1 MGLLDDLRR
10 IFADAEVSLVG
21 GRDERIEAERALETR
36 DWFRARAAAKRLLDR
51 APHSPI
57 GLALLADACEGAGL
71 DAELES
77 TLAELSRIAGSSPD
91 VWLRLGR
98 VRTRVGASSREI
110 REALVR
116 ALAWTDDFDP
126 EKRWSAR
133 QARLILA
140 DLELAEG
147 NPVRAEGWLAP
158 LADGTDVRRRRLASA
173 IARRGTGEIGRLLQ
187 GFEPEVGDAEG
198 QRLVGEGHRM
208 IGNASAAVRAL
219 ARAAILEATEGSH
232 RAADALREA
241 VACAP
246 SLDDLALR
254 AAEAVADEL
263 KVRDVPLWRAA
274 LSAARGDAKSAA
286 AALLE
291 ATRAGAP
298 FASPADRASAR
309 ALAIN
314 ARDVELLSRVASDD
328 LDRMI
333 RDAATASEPAAAN
346 RALDELLSETTERA
360 DAPTE
365 AWLADLSK
373 KLVRILL
380 PEGAPADWDDVL
392 ARISRHARDLSDLDA
407 LRKIELLAA
416 ERARPVRI
424 AIVGEFNA
432 GKSTFVNAL
441 LGMDVAP
448 TGILPTTAVPH
459 VLRYGPEPIAR
470 ARLRAGG
477 ARTVPPERLKS
488 LLAELGDKAITEVEV
503 EVPFPYLQRVE
514 IVDTPGFNAPEPEH
528 AKTAMDTLVEGSGV
542 DVAIWLFDAN
552 QALKTSERR
561 ILEAIVAR
569 GIPVQALLNKADR
582 MNPDDLKRVVDMF
595 VADAQ
600 AIGLSS
606 WRPPLAFSAKSAF
619 KARMAQTDDP
629 LFTQVRALMEDELPA
644 HQATLKERGLRRR
657 AHDLVAPLHASALR
671 AHQEQI
677 SRRDAKI
684 AASGTLVADAAVLDR
699 AAALDAGAQPTPQ
712 DGAADEVR
720 RMVRDELRQAMD
732 AFRRERDE
740 LALKEHPSLAPYL
753 ERRLVEL
760 LEVAAGRAIATAT
773 SRSADRERP
782 ELEAIALDATAVARG
797 FAAAGP
803 DLGGPK
809 QKPRGDVEGPLVR
822 AILSVVANR
831 LRAASQASFSGTST
845 LPRARELGAFHAVL
859 APTPV
864 AGAQQT

>member
-1 MGLLDDLRR
+1 VGLLDDLRR

-21 GRDERIEAERALETR
+21 GRDERLEAERALEAR

-71 DAELES
+71 DAELEV

-98 VRTRVGASSREI
+98 VRTRVGAPSREV

-116 ALAWTDDFDP
+116 AIAWTDDFDP
-126 EKRWSAR
+126 EKRFSAR

-147 NPVRAEGWLAP
+147 NAVRAEGWLAP
-158 LADGTDVRRRRLASA
+158 LGDGGDVRRRRLASA
-173 IARRGTGEIGRLLQ
+173 IARRATGEIGRLLV

-198 QRLVGEGHRM
+198 QRLVGEGHRT
-208 IGNASAAVRAL
+208 IGNAAAAVRAL
-219 ARAAILEATEGSH
+219 SRAAILEATEGSQ
-232 RAADALREA
+232 RAAESLREA
-241 VACAP
+241 VACAV
-246 SLDDLALR
+246 SLDEASLR

-286 AALLE
+286 IALRE
-291 ATRAGAP
+291 ATAAGAS

-314 ARDVELLSRVASDD
+314 ARDVELLARVASDEI
-328 LDRMI
+328 DRTI
-333 RDAATASEPAAAN
+333 QSAAAARDPESAN
-346 RALDELLSETTERA
+346 RALDLLLSDATERA
-360 DAPTE
+360 DAQAE
-365 AWLADLSK
+365 AWLSDLAK
-373 KLVRILL
+373 DLVRLL
-380 PEGAPADWDDVL
+380 VPASSPAHWDDVL
-392 ARISRHARDLSDLDA
+392 GRMSRHARGLADLDA

-459 VLRYGPEPIAR
+459 VLRYGPDPIAR
-470 ARLRAGG
+470 ARLREGG

-514 IVDTPGFNAPEPEH
+514 IVDTPGFNAPDPEH

-582 MNPDDLKRVVDMF
+582 MSAEDLARVTNTF
-595 VADAQ
+595 VEDAKS
-600 AIGLSS
+600 IGLTS

-619 KARMAQTDDP
+619 KARMAQSDDP
-629 LFTQVRALMEDELPA
+629 MFGAVRALMEDELPA

-657 AHDLVAPLHASALR
+657 AHDLVAPLHASADR
-671 AHQEQI
+671 AHAEKLAE
-677 SRRDAKI
+677 RDAKI
-684 AASGTLVADAAVLDR
+684 AASGALVADAAILDR

-720 RMVRDELRQAMD
+720 RIVRDELRNAID

-740 LALKEHPSLAPYL
+740 LAMKDHPATAPYL

-760 LEVAAGRAIATAT
+760 LEVAAGRAVATAT
-773 SRSADRERP
+773 AKSNQSRDA
-782 ELEAIALDATAVARG
+782 LGAIALDATAVARG
-797 FAAAGP
+797 FAAGSP
-803 DLGGPK
+803 DLRSNH
-809 QKPRGDVEGPLVR
+809 RGDVEGPLVR
-822 AILSVVANR
+822 AVLSVVANR
-831 LRAASQASFSGTST
+831 LRMTSQATFSGVST
-845 LPRARELGAFHAVL
+845 LPRARELAAFHAVL
-859 APTPV
+859 APTP
-864 AGAQQT
+864 APGAQQT